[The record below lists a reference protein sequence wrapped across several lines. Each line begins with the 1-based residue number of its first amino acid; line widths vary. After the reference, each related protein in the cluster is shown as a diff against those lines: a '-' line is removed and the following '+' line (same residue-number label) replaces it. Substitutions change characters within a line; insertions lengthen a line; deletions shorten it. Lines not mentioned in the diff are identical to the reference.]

1 MTYIGSLDQ
10 GTSSTRFMIF
20 DHSGKVVGQHQLE
33 HRQIMSHP
41 GWVEHDAS
49 EIWQR
54 VQEVIAGAL
63 KQADILGSDLVAIGI
78 TNQRETTVVWD
89 VTTGQ
94 ALSNAIV
101 WQDVRTS
108 KYCQSLIKDTELNDY
123 VHEYCPKTYLA
134 VGKLGVFSETGDL
147 TEGIQKTDSIE
158 NQDKVKEHEYS

>member
-1 MTYIGSLDQ
+1 VKGFHFVTYIGSLDQ

-89 VTTGQ
+89 VTTEQ
-94 ALSNAIV
+94 QI
-101 WQDVRTS
+101 
-108 KYCQSLIKDTELNDY
+108 
-123 VHEYCPKTYLA
+123 
-134 VGKLGVFSETGDL
+134 FS
-147 TEGIQKTDSIE
+147 Q
-158 NQDKVKEHEYS
+158 H